1 MCVGCPL
8 HASLIL
14 NTGSKFGQKEVL
26 FFRTMQARQ
35 NSAYICTTA
44 KHCNNKTLS
53 CSSYCSQ
60 F

>member
-44 KHCNNKTLS
+44 KV
-53 CSSYCSQ
+53 
-60 F
+60 